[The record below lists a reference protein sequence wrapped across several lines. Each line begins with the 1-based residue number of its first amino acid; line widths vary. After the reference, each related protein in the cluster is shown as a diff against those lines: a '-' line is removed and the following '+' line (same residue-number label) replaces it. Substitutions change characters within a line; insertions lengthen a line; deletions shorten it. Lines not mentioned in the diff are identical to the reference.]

1 MCITVCEADLAEK
14 ERKKQNQPKN
24 QNEKKKK
31 RKAESSQHASEYSNF
46 FFFSRNPNRAVCQT
60 HTVAIL
66 IVLSIFHF
74 KAFNSTYIFLIELS
88 SEK

>member
-46 FFFSRNPNRAVCQT
+46 FFFSESKQSCVSDSHRGHLDC
-60 HTVAIL
+60 
-66 IVLSIFHF
+66 S
-74 KAFNSTYIFLIELS
+74 FNISL
-88 SEK
+88 

>member
-31 RKAESSQHASEYSNF
+31 RKAESSQHASEYSKF
-46 FFFSRNPNRAVCQT
+46 FFFFLGIQT
-60 HTVAIL
+60 ELCVSDSHRDHL
-66 IVLSIFHF
+66 YCS
-74 KAFNSTYIFLIELS
+74 FNISL
-88 SEK
+88 